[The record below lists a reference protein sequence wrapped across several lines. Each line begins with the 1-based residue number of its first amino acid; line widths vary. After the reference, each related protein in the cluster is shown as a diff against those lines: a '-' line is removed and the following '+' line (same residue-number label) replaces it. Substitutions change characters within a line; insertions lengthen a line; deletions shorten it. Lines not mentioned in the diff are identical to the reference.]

1 MRAVRPAQYAEL
13 GGARAVQPAQRAG
26 TETKAAGFSLHRRDV
41 DSFSA
46 CFLPCMSPIDR
57 HRLVSDVLDGRCT
70 LHARLSTNSCG
81 VGHGNSHHVAH
92 TNSCMGLHANS
103 RGASAHGNSRVEGGH
118 EVSGETKSSSTSTLS
133 RVWRPAVGENPP
145 LQQASESLH
154 EEASVGRVNSSN
166 LKISHEVEIDKG
178 CGNCVSPSNS

>member
-13 GGARAVQPAQRAG
+13 GGARAVQPAQGAG
-26 TETKAAGFSLHRRDV
+26 TETKAARFSLHRRDV

-46 CFLPCMSPIDR
+46 CFLPCMSPIGR

-81 VGHGNSHHVAH
+81 VGHGNSHHVVH

-103 RGASAHGNSRVEGGH
+103 RGAGAHGNSRVEGGH
-118 EVSGETKSSSTSTLS
+118 EVSGETKTSSTSTLS
-133 RVWRPAVGENPP
+133 RVW
-145 LQQASESLH
+145 
-154 EEASVGRVNSSN
+154 
-166 LKISHEVEIDKG
+166 
-178 CGNCVSPSNS
+178 